1 MNKYTVYR
9 TTESSI
15 ELEGK
20 SVDDI
25 HSQMTEIDCDDE
37 AWVYDDETFEVIEH
51 GDGERINNSD
61 CGCKDCGKTHCD
73 SKCICGACEK
83 CLDSSCKD
91 CGKTLPIC
99 ACAIS
104 N

>member
-20 SVDDI
+20 SLKDI
-25 HSQMTEIDCDDE
+25 NSQIQEIDGDDE

-61 CGCKDCGKTHCD
+61 CGCKECINKQPEYCRECCDCWLATFVGRPC
-73 SKCICGACEK
+73 S
-83 CLDSSCKD
+83 
-91 CGKTLPIC
+91 
-99 ACAIS
+99 CAIE
-104 N
+104 NE